1 MAEVQK
7 LNVTRLDQ
15 ALVLYKGSKS
25 KWTFKSTVRNNNARS
40 KQKNT
45 HLCNTKKRAFS
56 HTHLKARKNAD
67 FNLIMGVERNN
78 SH

>member
-7 LNVTRLDQ
+7 LNVTRDRLWS
-15 ALVLYKGSKS
+15 YTKGSKS

-67 FNLIMGVERNN
+67 INLIMGVEGNN